1 MRKFKKTF
9 RGYKV
14 DEVNSF
20 VCDVV
25 AHVEDMISEIK
36 EKDNT
41 ILLLKKEI
49 EKYKRMEDTLN
60 KSILMAQE
68 TSDQMRK
75 MARVESENIIKDAKR
90 KANKIVSDALD
101 KASKIEYE
109 SQTIKKNISI
119 YKSRIKNIIEQQLE
133 IIDDIDNIKL

>member
-1 MRKFKKTF
+1 MKKFKKTF

-20 VCDVV
+20 VSDVIV
-25 AHVEDMISEIK
+25 HVENMIGEIK
-36 EKDNT
+36 EKENT
-41 ILLLKKEI
+41 ILLLKKQIDE
-49 EKYKRMEDTLN
+49 YKKMEDTLN

-75 MARVESENIIKDAKR
+75 MARIESENIIKDAKR
-90 KANKIVSDALD
+90 NANKIVSDALD
-101 KASKIEYE
+101 KAAKIEYE